1 MGGGH
6 RQAESAP
13 PRTPKCLG
21 ADTLL
26 GPLDELITEMSRASP
41 AEFTVTLGSGTTGR
55 GACAP
60 STSWSLSRRSAPR
73 VRQLCTCVD
82 FASRL
87 AGRKRAR
94 AGPGMLTQPGR
105 SHTSLS
111 RNAMLLLLQQRG
123 EGKAPVVAGRLTR
136 WGPLRHSLTPPHPA
150 KGNSRGARVD
160 EIGGSGRW
168 RRNSGS
174 AAPRAQLT
182 PKLEGT
188 CSARGGRGAAAT
200 ASPNPLGAGAI
211 GAKPGVRPGLREGR
225 RLRGTPLARP
235 EVPAPALPAYSAA
248 ERPAYSPA
256 RRAEMRGAGEGWG
269 RRARAPGGEGG
280 SSPGR
285 PRGRS
290 RTATQLPSVT
300 LSPGSGRA
308 RARHG
313 LVHVGRRAHARPA
326 PSAALRARSTW
337 SAARPRGR
345 RRPATA
351 GIG

>member
-1 MGGGH
+1 
-6 RQAESAP
+6 
-13 PRTPKCLG
+13 
-21 ADTLL
+21 
-26 GPLDELITEMSRASP
+26 MSRASP

-174 AAPRAQLT
+174 AALRAR
-182 PKLEGT
+182 
-188 CSARGGRGAAAT
+188 S
-200 ASPNPLGAGAI
+200 SHPNWKEPVPPGAGA
-211 GAKPGVRPGLREGR
+211 
-225 RLRGTPLARP
+225 
-235 EVPAPALPAYSAA
+235 
-248 ERPAYSPA
+248 ERPQ
-256 RRAEMRGAGEGWG
+256 RRA
-269 RRARAPGGEGG
+269 
-280 SSPGR
+280 
-285 PRGRS
+285 
-290 RTATQLPSVT
+290 QT
-300 LSPGSGRA
+300 LRA
-308 RARHG
+308 RARSG
-313 LVHVGRRAHARPA
+313 LSLGCARACGKGGGSGGPRAPGQKCPQSGRQHSRLTVQ
-326 PSAALRARSTW
+326 PSARLTVQPGAQRCAELERAGGGVRGLP
-337 SAARPRGR
+337 AARAGAVPGDPVAGLGQR
-345 RRPATA
+345 RSYLP
-351 GIG
+351 